1 MNDRPRALVLEGGGM
16 RGTFTAGVLEAFAEK
31 LGDGGRGFNMA
42 VACSAGA
49 CNAASYLAGQ
59 TWRNRRI
66 YLDFL
71 DGGKLVRWSRL
82 FVGGNVMDIDYLIDE
97 VTVRLCPLDLERL
110 KKNPI
115 PLYIGVMDADT
126 GDTKYLMSHED
137 DLITG
142 LRATCALPTFYR
154 RPVSYQGRRYI
165 DGGVSDPVPV
175 QKAIELGAQEL
186 VVVLTSPV
194 EARKRRSRHLPG
206 MLRLLS
212 SDPAVRNALEKRY
225 LRYRKVSDLID
236 SPPRGVTIRVLR
248 PSRPLGVSRAT
259 RDRRKL
265 EKACDLGYEDG
276 RRFVSLLQ
284 CQ

>member
-1 MNDRPRALVLEGGGM
+1 M

-31 LGDGGRGFNMA
+31 LGDDGRGFDFV

-59 TWRNRRI
+59 PWRNRRI

-82 FVGGNVMDIDYLIDE
+82 FAGGNIMDIDYLIDD
-97 VTVRLCPLDLERL
+97 VTVRLCPLDMERL
-110 KKNPI
+110 KKSPI
-115 PLYIGVMDADT
+115 PLYIGVMDAGT
-126 GDTKYLMSHED
+126 GDTRYLVSHQD
-137 DLITG
+137 DLITS

-154 RPVSYQGRRYI
+154 RPVFYQGRRYI

-175 QKAIELGAQEL
+175 QKAIELGAKEL
-186 VVVLTSPV
+186 VVVLTSSV
-194 EARKRRSRHLPG
+194 EARKRRPRHLPG

-225 LRYRKVSDLID
+225 LRYRKVSELLD
-236 SPPRGVTIRVLR
+236 SPPQGVDILVLR

-276 RRFVSLLQ
+276 LEFVAGLTT
-284 CQ
+284 